1 MCALSLDKS
10 VKRGSSLSAMRR
22 LLLRYPMT
30 SLPRLPRTRYIL
42 SAEQRRALKM
52 LSTAGSQGC
61 AGAALIGQGFRVG
74 MLAGLVG
81 DGLATARRE
90 TMRVDK
96 RKITI
101 ARMCITDAGQQAIK
115 D

>member
-1 MCALSLDKS
+1 
-10 VKRGSSLSAMRR
+10 MRA
-22 LLLRYPMT
+22 LLLR
-30 SLPRLPRTRYIL
+30 LPPARHLL

-52 LSTAGSQGC
+52 LSAAGPQGC
-61 AGAALIGQGFRVG
+61 AGTALLGQGFRVG

-90 TMRVDK
+90 TMRVEK

-101 ARMCITDAGQQAIK
+101 ARMCITDAGQRAIK

>member
-1 MCALSLDKS
+1 MRASL
-10 VKRGSSLSAMRR
+10 VR
-22 LLLRYPMT
+22 L
-30 SLPRLPRTRYIL
+30 TRARHIL

-52 LSTAGSQGC
+52 LSAAGSQGC
-61 AGAALIGQGFRVG
+61 AGTALIGQGFRVG

-90 TMRVDK
+90 TVRVDK
-96 RKITI
+96 RKIRI
-101 ARMCITDAGQQAIK
+101 ARMCITDAGQQAIN

>member
-1 MCALSLDKS
+1 MRAL
-10 VKRGSSLSAMRR
+10 
-22 LLLRYPMT
+22 
-30 SLPRLPRTRYIL
+30 LPRLPQARHLL

-52 LSTAGSQGC
+52 LSAAGSQGC
-61 AGAALIGQGFRVG
+61 AGAALLGQGFRVG
-74 MLAGLVG
+74 MLAALVG

-90 TMRVDK
+90 IVRTDK

-101 ARMCITDAGQQAIK
+101 ARICITDVGQQAIK

>member
-1 MCALSLDKS
+1 
-10 VKRGSSLSAMRR
+10 MRA
-22 LLLRYPMT
+22 
-30 SLPRLPRTRYIL
+30 SLPRLTRARHIL
-42 SAEQRRALKM
+42 GAEERRALKM
-52 LSTAGSQGC
+52 LSAAGSQGC

-90 TMRVDK
+90 IVRVDK
-96 RKITI
+96 REITI
-101 ARMCITDAGQQAIK
+101 ARICITDAGQQAIK